1 MSHVAKKQK
10 TNNNNNMASTT
21 LQSSTGSWVP
31 YDNETDFPIEN
42 TIWYL
47 STNSRCRSASWR
59 CYWRSSIGPVQ

>member
-31 YDNETDFPIEN
+31 YDSETG
-42 TIWYL
+42 
-47 STNSRCRSASWR
+47 RSK
-59 CYWRSSIGPVQ
+59 SSNPSEKRERKLCKTKKEI